1 MTNSINKTTTT
12 FWIISVVAL
21 LWNLMGVY
29 AYLEQAYMTDE
40 VIATL
45 PEPEQMYYN
54 NVEAWVIA
62 AFAIAVFA
70 GTFGCLALLFRKK
83 MALILFILSLIAV
96 LLQATY
102 NFFIQKYMP
111 VDVTQMIWT
120 LVIIL
125 IAILLVWFSKD
136 AIKKGILS

>member
-29 AYLEQAYMTDE
+29 AYLEQAYMSDE

-102 NFFIQKYMP
+102 NFYIQKFMP
-111 VDVTQMIWT
+111 IEGIQIIWT

>member
-12 FWIISVVAL
+12 FWIISAVAL

-102 NFFIQKYMP
+102 NFYIQKFMP
-111 VDVTQMIWT
+111 IEGIQIICT

-125 IAILLVWFSKD
+125 IAILLIWFSKD
-136 AIKKGILS
+136 AIKKGI

>member
-12 FWIISVVAL
+12 FWIISAVAL
-21 LWNLMGVY
+21 LWNLSGVY

-83 MALILFILSLIAV
+83 MAFILFILSLIAV

-102 NFFIQKYMP
+102 NFYIQKFMP
-111 VDVTQMIWT
+111 IEGVQIIWT